1 MRTVQMTLEESLVNQ
16 VDRVARK
23 LGKTRSA
30 FTRDALRLA
39 LRRLKEQ
46 EMERQH
52 RHGYLMLPVEPAEF
66 DDWEDEQAW
75 GDS

>member
-1 MRTVQMTLEESLVNQ
+1 MTLEEELVKQ
-16 VDRVARK
+16 VDRVAGK

-39 LRRLKEQ
+39 LRRLREE
-46 EMERQH
+46 EMEKQH
-52 RHGYLMLPVEPAEF
+52 RHGYLEQPVEPGEF
-66 DDWEDEQAW
+66 DDWEDEQSW